1 MMKAVIWPRY
11 GPPEVLRIQAVDR
24 PVPGNGE
31 VLVRV
36 IAATVFA
43 GDCEMRGCDFPASF
57 WLVLRLMFGLTKP
70 RKQVQIPGQEFA
82 GIVEVVGAGV
92 TEFKKG
98 DPVFG
103 PAEKFGA
110 HAEYLCVSD
119 KNVMASKPV
128 NMSFEEAATVPVG
141 GLNAL
146 HFVRKGRVGDGDA
159 VLINGAAGSI
169 GTFAVQIARTL
180 GAEVTAVDSTEKLAM
195 LRDIGANHVIDYTQE
210 DFTKAG
216 KSYDVIIDV
225 VGKSP
230 YAASVRSL
238 KENGRYILGNPRF
251 SGFLRGL
258 WTTATS
264 DRQVIAALT
273 GYQNDDLVFLK
284 ALIEAG
290 NVRTVIDRRFAL
302 EHIVDAHRYV
312 ESGRKCGHVVINV
325 SQER

>member
-1 MMKAVIWPRY
+1 MKAVIWPRY
-11 GPPEVLRIQAVDR
+11 GPPEVLRLQAVDR
-24 PVPGNGE
+24 PVPGSNE

-43 GDCEMRGCDFPASF
+43 GDCEMRGCDFPVSF
-57 WLVLRLMFGLTKP
+57 WLPLRLMFGLTKP

-82 GIVEVVGAGV
+82 GVVEAVGAGV

-119 KNVMASKPV
+119 KNVMTGKPD

-146 HFVRKGRVGDGDA
+146 HFVRKGKVGDGDK
-159 VLINGAAGSI
+159 VLVNGAAGSI
-169 GTFAVQIARTL
+169 GTFAVQIARTY

-195 LRDIGANHVIDYTQE
+195 LRDIGAHHVIDYTQE

-238 KENGRYILGNPRF
+238 NKQGRYILGNPRF
-251 SGFLRGL
+251 SGFFRGL
-258 WTTATS
+258 WTSATS
-264 DRQVIAALT
+264 GRKVIAALT
-273 GYQNDDLVFLK
+273 GYRTEDLVFLK
-284 ALIEAG
+284 ELVEAG
-290 NVRTVIDRRFAL
+290 KVRTVIDRQYAI
-302 EHIVDAHRYV
+302 EQIVEAHRYV
-312 ESGRKCGHVVINV
+312 ETGEKTGHVVINV